1 MVPLPLLF
9 PGARETLRLNLY
21 DYYTFKLLP
30 LFTSSKMT
38 TSDITLKAEVISM
51 ENEKNKN
58 REFNPDYEANPEF
71 EVDPEYIEWICQR
84 VMNENDQD

>member
-1 MVPLPLLF
+1 
-9 PGARETLRLNLY
+9 
-21 DYYTFKLLP
+21 
-30 LFTSSKMT
+30 
-38 TSDITLKAEVISM
+38 M

-58 REFNPDYEANPEF
+58 REYDPEFEANPEF